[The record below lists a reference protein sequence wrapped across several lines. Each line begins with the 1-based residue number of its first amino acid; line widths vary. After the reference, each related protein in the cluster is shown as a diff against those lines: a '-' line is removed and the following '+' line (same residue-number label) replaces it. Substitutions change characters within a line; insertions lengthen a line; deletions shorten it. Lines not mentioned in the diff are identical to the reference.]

1 MDTQHENY
9 EMKKTEFHN
18 ISKRIIYLHI
28 NKIIYRLYEYQ
39 NCDISFDC
47 KYIFWIINIHIY
59 QDKITNPMISCS
71 FHHS

>member
-28 NKIIYRLYEYQ
+28 NKIIYRLYEY
-39 NCDISFDC
+39 
-47 KYIFWIINIHIY
+47 
-59 QDKITNPMISCS
+59 
-71 FHHS
+71 